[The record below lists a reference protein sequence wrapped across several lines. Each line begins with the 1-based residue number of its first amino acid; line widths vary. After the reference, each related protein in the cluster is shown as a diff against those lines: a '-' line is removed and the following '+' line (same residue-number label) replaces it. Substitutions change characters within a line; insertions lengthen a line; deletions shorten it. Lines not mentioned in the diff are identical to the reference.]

1 MKEALN
7 AISKE
12 EKRKRLRQ
20 SVVEIIVRQL
30 SYSIKTLEEGRDNA
44 KEMAINADGP
54 WQATYDTTK
63 KEQSWLANAL
73 HERIQRKQEDL
84 KVFLRKLEE
93 NKGKLEKG
101 KTLVVGSIFKIE
113 SSEEDLAEVF
123 MLVSRGL
130 GGEQIQLEG
139 SAITTISTES
149 KLGKSAYG
157 KEKGE
162 QISFSVSNHQSV
174 FKIKEIL

>member
-1 MKEALN
+1 
-7 AISKE
+7 
-12 EKRKRLRQ
+12 
-20 SVVEIIVRQL
+20 
-30 SYSIKTLEEGRDNA
+30 
-44 KEMAINADGP
+44 MAG
-54 WQATYDTTK
+54 K
-63 KEQSWLANAL
+63 
-73 HERIQRKQEDL
+73 RIQRKQEDL